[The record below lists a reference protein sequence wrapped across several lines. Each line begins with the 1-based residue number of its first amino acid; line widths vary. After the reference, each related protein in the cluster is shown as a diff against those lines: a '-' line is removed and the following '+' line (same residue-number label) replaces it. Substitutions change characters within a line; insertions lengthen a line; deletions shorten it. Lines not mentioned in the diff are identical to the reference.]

1 MCNIL
6 HFLLLCIY
14 WSKQNLPFTTVN
26 NKRKKNSLPR
36 LLIVRKLPFNFS
48 VTIETLIITLS
59 FLIVHRSSEHW
70 FWGQTIYPAT
80 RSNSSSLIFAML
92 VNFQF
97 KFNHGLDGG
106 VWWVDG
112 STDQAMSIHTHIH
125 SSRTWAPLTIYIKSR
140 GKGVVTVKS

>member
-1 MCNIL
+1 MCALFFIFCCYVYIGANK
-6 HFLLLCIY
+6 IY
-14 WSKQNLPFTTVN
+14 HLRRWTIKE
-26 NKRKKNSLPR
+26 KKNRLPR
-36 LLIVRKLPFNFS
+36 LLIVKKLPFNFS
-48 VTIETLIITLS
+48 VIIEILIIALS

-140 GKGVVTVKS
+140 GKGDSNG